1 MSSKITLNDIQLD
14 SDQENKKEVN
24 CVNSKIDQTDS
35 KFNKKNEII
44 SHENLLIIQKGD
56 KESFLLNI
64 KDFNLLLFC
73 LPLVLITR
81 KNIYFYLFTH
91 ICIFFSIIIV
101 IVKVINRIFIRKN
114 QALIFKI
121 LSQFRLAIENNQK
134 TFTCLGKYLL
144 YNQKDQMYIYLNQM
158 QRSFNNLANEMKRI
172 LNTNYIY
179 FDNIIEISDINI
191 LEEFSVLSKIL
202 NESKTKIFN
211 HVYNYLNTIRLHQN
225 IIQSFLIF
233 KNLNSLLIE
242 IKIFNQNLKCSDEE
256 LQLCY
261 RTVEKKSSKINN
273 KSEYECFLSEI
284 RNLCSKINEEANHE
298 SGNIE
303 NIIFIENLLEYS
315 ISLNIKLSNKLRK
328 LKLNKEVI
336 EEQVNHQEEFN
347 KINSLE
353 FENESKLILQ
363 RIKENQKVKDNTE
376 QSAILFEVKKCKKNE
391 NIIPLNEIIN
401 GEKEFSNTKCNFIN
415 ELTNHIETIKIE
427 NCVEFQD
434 NEKSENEGSKYEK
447 RQTSRKNSQ
456 CFFQKNLMS
465 ELTNVL
471 KEKELGLDEIEFD

>member
-1 MSSKITLNDIQLD
+1 MAS
-14 SDQENKKEVN
+14 
-24 CVNSKIDQTDS
+24 C
-35 KFNKKNEII
+35 
-44 SHENLLIIQKGD
+44 
-56 KESFLLNI
+56 I
-64 KDFNLLLFC
+64 K
-73 LPLVLITR
+73 
-81 KNIYFYLFTH
+81 
-91 ICIFFSIIIV
+91 
-101 IVKVINRIFIRKN
+101 
-114 QALIFKI
+114 
-121 LSQFRLAIENNQK
+121 
-134 TFTCLGKYLL
+134 
-144 YNQKDQMYIYLNQM
+144 
-158 QRSFNNLANEMKRI
+158 
-172 LNTNYIY
+172 
-179 FDNIIEISDINI
+179 
-191 LEEFSVLSKIL
+191 
-202 NESKTKIFN
+202 
-211 HVYNYLNTIRLHQN
+211 
-225 IIQSFLIF
+225 
-233 KNLNSLLIE
+233 
-242 IKIFNQNLKCSDEE
+242 
-256 LQLCY
+256 
-261 RTVEKKSSKINN
+261 
-273 KSEYECFLSEI
+273 
-284 RNLCSKINEEANHE
+284 
-298 SGNIE
+298 